1 MSLKPADYQRVGLLA
16 VLAQFAR
23 NPKVDVAIQMA
34 IKESTLKVLNDFP
47 VNDPVEQQVRALIE

>member
-16 VLAQFAR
+16 VLSQFAR
-23 NPKVDVAIQMA
+23 NPNVDVKTQMA
-34 IKESTLKVLNDFP
+34 IKESTLRVLNDHP